1 MAGMASSITVKYL
14 YNNGYLNKFIVK
26 LVKLLHVIASRAVL
40 MSTRISPKNVASI
53 NDSSPL
59 VLLSHECQ
67 AYDPDGR
74 YYEFVYS
81 NKSVLDNHTA
91 LQAIYKELFSS
102 ETFLN
107 FGNNK
112 VLMVH
117 ALLASQE
124 YSFHH
129 NVLINNSTTFQQ
141 YYDKVADHMEELFD
155 EGYHV
160 DSVEMFRV
168 KVWNVDN
175 LANKNI
181 KITKDARTP
190 VKLTP
195 LQIRRIHMRLD
206 KLAARDFI
214 TPLSIKERKVK
225 PFYTMD
231 VETVT
236 NTISFMSRMVMGN
249 KSLR

>member
-1 MAGMASSITVKYL
+1 MAVVGK
-14 YNNGYLNKFIVK
+14 
-26 LVKLLHVIASRAVL
+26 
-40 MSTRISPKNVASI
+40 
-53 NDSSPL
+53 
-59 VLLSHECQ
+59 Q
-67 AYDPDGR
+67 
-74 YYEFVYS
+74 
-81 NKSVLDNHTA
+81 
-91 LQAIYKELFSS
+91 
-102 ETFLN
+102 TF
-107 FGNNK
+107 
-112 VLMVH
+112 
-117 ALLASQE
+117 
-124 YSFHH
+124 SFHH
-129 NVLINNSTTFQQ
+129 NILINNNTTFKQ
-141 YYDKVADHMEELFD
+141 YYNQIKDHINDLHDDGYEINKVNYFKVL
-155 EGYHV
+155 
-160 DSVEMFRV
+160 
-168 KVWNVDN
+168 VWNVDH